1 MRDIPSKVRNK
12 RISSPRQ
19 RKQQHLL
26 DVKIRES
33 KERVR
38 RYRAITGFICKV
50 VLFVG
55 LVVGAWIGG
64 KEALRRFVWEN
75 PDYYISEINFT
86 TDGALT
92 REQVL
97 SAAGIVENRNIFTVD
112 LGKSRSI
119 IEQMPQVE
127 SAVVQRQL
135 PNRMTVTVTERRP
148 IAWVAAKGDEDPS
161 SSDRSFLIDAR
172 GIVLR
177 SRVVLPEYYHL
188 PIISGFET
196 ENLVLGKRVP
206 AWEMQAALELVRL
219 NADNTR
225 FQARNIDLSKGY
237 CLVVTDQRRAKITF
251 GLDNIEKQLN
261 RLNRYLDRAAEE
273 RREIQT
279 VNLIVERNTPVTF
292 HDPEAEAAA
301 AAAAVAVG
309 EEPPAPPTAKPA
321 PVAKPT
327 PTAEKVSAR
336 KAEAVK
342 ISGADTSKKPDAAST
357 KSSAKPSPSSRGTG
371 NQPVKKPFRLNP

>member
-1 MRDIPSKVRNK
+1 MRDIPSNARNK

-38 RYRAITGFICKV
+38 RYRVVTSLVCKV
-50 VLFVG
+50 VLFTG
-55 LVVGAWIGG
+55 LAAGAWIGG

-75 PDYYISEINFT
+75 PDYFIREINFA

-97 SAAGIVENRNIFTVD
+97 SAAGIVEDRNIFTVD
-112 LGKSRSI
+112 LSKARSI

-127 SAVVQRQL
+127 STTVQRQL
-135 PNRMTVTVTERRP
+135 PNRMSVTVTERRP
-148 IAWVAAKGDEDPS
+148 IAWVAAKGDDDPS
-161 SSDRSFLIDAR
+161 SSERSFLIDAR

-196 ENLVLGKRVP
+196 ENLVPGKRVP

-219 NADNTR
+219 NSDNTR

-237 CLVVTDQRRAKITF
+237 CLVVTDQRRARITF
-251 GLDNIEKQLN
+251 GLDNIEKQLG
-261 RLNRYLDRAAEE
+261 RLNRYLDRAAED

-279 VNLIVERNTPVTF
+279 VNLIVERNVPVTF
-292 HDPEAEAAA
+292 HDPEAEAATA
-301 AAAAVAVG
+301 AAAAT
-309 EEPPAPPTAKPA
+309 EPPAP
-321 PVAKPT
+321 AKPT
-327 PTAEKVSAR
+327 QAPAEKTPVR

-342 ISGADTSKKPDAAST
+342 SSAADASKKPDAPST
-357 KSSAKPSPSSRGTG
+357 KSSAKPTPSPRGSS
-371 NQPVKKPFRLNP
+371 NLPVKKPFRLNP

>member
-1 MRDIPSKVRNK
+1 MKSIPSNAQNK
-12 RISSPRQ
+12 RVSNPRQ

-26 DVKIRES
+26 DVKLRES
-33 KERVR
+33 KERSR
-38 RYRAITGFICKV
+38 RFRVVSGVICKV
-50 VLFVG
+50 VLFAG
-55 LVVGAWIGG
+55 IAGALWIGG
-64 KEALRRFVWEN
+64 KEALRNFVWEN
-75 PDYYISEINFT
+75 PDYFLREINVA

-97 SAAGIVENRNIFTVD
+97 SAAGLAEGRNIFTVD
-112 LGKSRSI
+112 LAEARSA
-119 IEQMPQVE
+119 IEKMPQVE

-135 PNRMTVTVTERRP
+135 PNRMSVTVTERRP

-161 SSDRSFLIDAR
+161 SSEKSFLIDAR

-177 SRVVLPEYYHL
+177 SRVVLPGYYHL

-196 ENLVLGKRVP
+196 ENLVPGKRVP

-251 GLDNIEKQLN
+251 GLDKIENQLV
-261 RLNRYLDRAAEE
+261 RLNRYLDRAAAD

-279 VNLIVERNTPVTF
+279 INLIVERNTPVTF
-292 HDPEAEAAA
+292 YEPEAEGAPAS
-301 AAAAVAVG
+301 
-309 EEPPAPPTAKPA
+309 EPAPPQPAKTAAVVESAPKKTEPPKEKP
-321 PVAKPT
+321 
-327 PTAEKVSAR
+327 
-336 KAEAVK
+336 
-342 ISGADTSKKPDAAST
+342 ADTSKKADLPITKVVPKATPRARSST
-357 KSSAKPSPSSRGTG
+357 STQSL
-371 NQPVKKPFRLNP
+371 KKPFRLNP

>member
-1 MRDIPSKVRNK
+1 MKSIPDSARNK
-12 RISSPRQ
+12 RVSNPRQ

-33 KERVR
+33 KERAR
-38 RYRAITGFICKV
+38 RFGAVSSFLCKLI
-50 VLFVG
+50 LFGGVSAG
-55 LVVGAWIGG
+55 LWLGG

-75 PDYYISEINFT
+75 PDYFLRDISFA

-97 SAAGIVENRNIFTVD
+97 SAAGIVEDRNIFTVD
-112 LGKSRSI
+112 ITQARSI

-135 PNRMTVTVTERRP
+135 PNRMSVTVTERRP

-172 GIVLR
+172 GTVLR
-177 SRVVLPEYYHL
+177 SRVILPEYYHL

-196 ENLVLGKRVP
+196 ENLVPGRRVP

-251 GLDNIEKQLN
+251 GLDKIENQLF
-261 RLNRYLDRAAEE
+261 RLNKYLDRAAADKK
-273 RREIQT
+273 EIQT
-279 VNLIVERNTPVTF
+279 VNLVVERNVPVTF
-292 HDPEAEAAA
+292 YEPEPEWTPP
-301 AAAAVAVG
+301 VDGV
-309 EEPPAPPTAKPA
+309 PAPKPA
-321 PVAKPT
+321 NSTPASEPTIKRAEPVKEKP
-327 PTAEKVSAR
+327 PV
-336 KAEAVK
+336 
-342 ISGADTSKKPDAAST
+342 TSKKPDAPAPTPRPTIKPATRTST
-357 KSSAKPSPSSRGTG
+357 PARGSNRTL
-371 NQPVKKPFRLNP
+371 KKPFRLNP

>member
-1 MRDIPSKVRNK
+1 MKSIPSNVRNK
-12 RISSPRQ
+12 RVSNPRQ

-38 RYRAITGFICKV
+38 RFNAISGFVCKV
-50 VLFVG
+50 VLFAGLAVG
-55 LVVGAWIGG
+55 IWLGG
-64 KEALRRFVWEN
+64 KEALRNFVWEN
-75 PDYYISEINFT
+75 PDYFLREINVA

-97 SAAGIVENRNIFTVD
+97 NAAGVSEGRNIFTVD
-112 LGKSRSI
+112 LAQARNA

-135 PNRMTVTVTERRP
+135 PNRMSITVTERRP

-161 SSDRSFLIDAR
+161 SSERSFLIDAR
-172 GIVLR
+172 GTVLR
-177 SRVVLPEYYHL
+177 SRVILPEYYHL

-196 ENLVLGKRVP
+196 ENLVPGKRVP

-251 GLDNIEKQLN
+251 GLDKIENQLI
-261 RLNRYLDRAAEE
+261 RLNRYLDRAAEDKK
-273 RREIQT
+273 EIQT
-279 VNLIVERNTPVTF
+279 VNLIVERNVPVTF
-292 HDPEAEAAA
+292 YDPELEAAA
-301 AAAAVAVG
+301 ALEAAS
-309 EEPPAPPTAKPA
+309 PPPAKPA
-321 PVAKPT
+321 PA
-327 PTAEKVSAR
+327 AEPIVR
-336 KAEAVK
+336 KAEPVK
-342 ISGADTSKKPDAAST
+342 EKSADTSKKADASA
-357 KSSAKPSPSSRGTG
+357 AKPSPKPATPSRSSNST
-371 NQPVKKPFRLNP
+371 PSLKKPFRLNP